1 MRIAASDEKAVRIM
15 AVGERDGTD
24 VYTLPGEPAGERL
37 RRSLAAAVRIGI
49 KGQVDGSWTVTELPV
64 LVRVELIPHGTGDV
78 MKTGLP

>member
-15 AVGERDGTD
+15 AVGQRDGTD

-49 KGQVDGSWTVTELPV
+49 KGQVDGSPLVAELTK
-64 LVRVELIPHGTGDV
+64 LARIEIRT
-78 MKTGLP
+78 